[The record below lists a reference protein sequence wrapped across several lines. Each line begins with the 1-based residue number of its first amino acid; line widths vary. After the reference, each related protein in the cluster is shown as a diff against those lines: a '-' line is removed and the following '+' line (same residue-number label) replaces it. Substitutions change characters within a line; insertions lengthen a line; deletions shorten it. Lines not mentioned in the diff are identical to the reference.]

1 MQVKDILPMLAL
13 LKGQRVRLYHA
24 PGGELLGSYIR
35 TDIQPEACDKT
46 IGKLMDATLICVD
59 ANNQNINLHIA
70 TGRE

>member
-13 LKGQRVRLYHA
+13 LESQRVKLYHA
-24 PGGELLGSYIR
+24 PGGELLGSYNRI
-35 TDIQPEACDKT
+35 DIQPGTCDET

-70 TGRE
+70 TGRD

>member
-13 LKGQRVRLYHA
+13 LKSQRVKLYHA
-24 PGGELLGSYIR
+24 PDGELLGNYNR
-35 TDIQPEACDKT
+35 TDIQPGVCDET

-70 TGRE
+70 TGRD

>member
-13 LKGQRVRLYHA
+13 LKGQRVKLYHA
-24 PGGELLGSYIR
+24 PDGELLGSYNRI
-35 TDIQPEACDKT
+35 DIQPNTCDET

-70 TGRE
+70 TGRD

>member
-24 PGGELLGSYIR
+24 PGGELLGSYSRI
-35 TDIQPEACDKT
+35 DIQPGACDET

-70 TGRE
+70 TGRD